1 MTLMVDQLAG
11 LIGAQPA
18 EIVVHRRRILSWQP
32 SHSWRRTLS
41 PVALGTAAQ
50 LATAGLDAGGAGRTR
65 ILRGPVAPPTR
76 CAAVGRVQFNGH
88 RDRRLPNTLNVSIA
102 GVVIQ
107 VKVANGSSQ

>member
-1 MTLMVDQLAG
+1 MVYQLAG

-41 PVALGTAAQ
+41 LSLSPVALGTAVQ

-65 ILRGPVAPPTR
+65 ILRDLLHHQLDA
-76 CAAVGRVQFNGH
+76 
-88 RDRRLPNTLNVSIA
+88 LLSE
-102 GVVIQ
+102 
-107 VKVANGSSQ
+107 GSSSTGIATGGCRTP